1 MGSEDQQRKA
11 KQELQLLMIALHGTL
26 RYQLRAR
33 NRTARAES
41 YIEQGYK
48 TMAAPEMTRR

>member
-33 NRTARAES
+33 NRTARANLIQS
-41 YIEQGYK
+41 RVTK
-48 TMAAPEMTRR
+48 RWLHPR